1 MDTKNS
7 HIMKNE
13 EFKDKVVLIT
23 GSSRGIGKATAVAL
37 SNLGASLV
45 INGRDKERL
54 IQVENL
60 IKNSGGKVMSYC
72 CDITNPD
79 QVEKLIEETIKTY
92 GKLDILI
99 NNAGVSMRGDFS
111 DLNPEVFK
119 SVFDINVLGT
129 TNTTIKAIPFIKKSQ
144 GSIVFVS
151 SVAGIRGLPSNSA
164 YCASKMALRAIA
176 ESIRIEEVKSNIHVG
191 LIMVGITEIEKNK
204 KTIGADGSLITL
216 KDRSNFKVL
225 SLDEVA
231 YSIINNIKKRKFRT
245 TLSLMGRINA
255 FMQSILPDLV
265 ERILVH
271 SSNRIKARS
280 L

>member
-151 SVAGIRGLPSNSA
+151 SVAGIQGLPSNSS
-164 YCASKMALRAIA
+164 SKMALRAIA